1 MTPQTVGLC
10 YVWLPYGA
18 LVVSADI
25 YPVHG
30 SEVLLPHG
38 SSERLHHL
46 LHGAC
51 GQRYMNT
58 MYWLSASPL
67 KTSYCINKCIC
78 VCLASV
84 LPEEQK
90 SRIEKNL
97 IKVLMVCIEIL
108 FTGHYSWKMLISS
121 FLCFSYLI
129 FWKSH
134 YR

>member
-1 MTPQTVGLC
+1 M
-10 YVWLPYGA
+10 
-18 LVVSADI
+18 VSADV

-58 MYWLSASPL
+58 MCRLSASPHS
-67 KTSYCINKCIC
+67 SYCINTCIC
-78 VCLASV
+78 VRLASI

-97 IKVLMVCIEIL
+97 IKVLMVCMGIL
-108 FTGHYSWKMLISS
+108 FRGLDN
-121 FLCFSYLI
+121 I
-129 FWKSH
+129 FEKC
-134 YR
+134 